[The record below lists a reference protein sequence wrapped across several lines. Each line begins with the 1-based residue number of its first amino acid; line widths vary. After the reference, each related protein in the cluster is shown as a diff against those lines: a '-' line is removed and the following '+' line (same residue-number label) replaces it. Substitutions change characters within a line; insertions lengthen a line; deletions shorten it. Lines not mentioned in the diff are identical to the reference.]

1 MSGIFYHA
9 QPCDDMAEREAMVQI
24 HSRVHPVQLK
34 LKKQLSAGIIM
45 RLLAESSFVADAN
58 P

>member
-24 HSRVHPVQLK
+24 HSRVHPELK
-34 LKKQLSAGIIM
+34 LKKQLSAGIIR
-45 RLLAESSFVADAN
+45 RLLAASSFVADAN